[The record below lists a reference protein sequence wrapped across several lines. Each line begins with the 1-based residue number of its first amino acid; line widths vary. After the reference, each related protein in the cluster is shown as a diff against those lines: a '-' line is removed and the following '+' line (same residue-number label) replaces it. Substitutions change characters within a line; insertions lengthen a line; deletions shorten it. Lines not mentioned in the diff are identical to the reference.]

1 MTADQVVVAGVAAT
15 LEWRNVDQNGAA
27 AEAGT
32 VTVGVTRADGTVLV
46 ASGTATT
53 TVTGETGLRQKTLT
67 AAQLADL
74 DTLTATWTDAGDSSA
89 HTTTIAVV
97 GGHLFTLEEARASD
111 AEIADEFDDDAIIE
125 ARAEVTE
132 ELEWICARAFTP
144 RHARTTLSG
153 TGDRELV
160 IPFDD
165 SGWCHDLLTV
175 EAVAIDGTAMDDDEL
190 TELTL
195 APDRI
200 MYAAEG
206 DAWPFGVGNITIAWT
221 YGRARPPRHLKR
233 AALRR
238 LRHRLHEGQTG
249 IPARAK
255 SFTAV
260 EGGTYELDV
269 ADQYRCGV
277 PDIDAVYARYS
288 KRATAGADGTPT
300 PSPTSRPL
308 DLDPQYGSLFHG
320 GRR

>member
-15 LEWRNVDQNGAA
+15 LQWRNVDQNGAA
-27 AEAGT
+27 AEPGT

-46 ASGTATT
+46 AAGSATT
-53 TVTGETGLRQKTLT
+53 TVSGETGLRTKALT
-67 AAQLADL
+67 AAQTADL
-74 DTLTATWTDAGDSSA
+74 DQLTATWTDAGDSSV
-89 HTTTIAVV
+89 HTTTIDIV

-111 AEIADEFDDDAIIE
+111 DEIADNFDDDDIIE
-125 ARAEVTE
+125 ARADVTE

-144 RHARTTLSG
+144 RYARTTVSG
-153 TGDRELV
+153 TGDRELI
-160 IPFDD
+160 IPFAD

-175 EAVAIDGTAMDDDEL
+175 EAVTIDDDMSADELAEL
-190 TELTL
+190 TV
-195 APDRI
+195 AADRI
-200 MYAAEG
+200 IYAAEG
-206 DAWPFGVGNITIAWT
+206 DAWPFGVGNITVAWT
-221 YGRARPPRHLKR
+221 YGMARPPRHLKR

-238 LRHRLHEGQTG
+238 LRQRLHEGQTG

-255 SFTAV
+255 SFTAA
-260 EGGTYELDV
+260 EGGTYELDT

-288 KRATAGADGTPT
+288 KRATTTDGEPT
-300 PSPTSRPL
+300 PSPASRPL